1 VQIAGFVVF
10 NAALLFYSIFQYFYM
25 TALLDDPLLK
35 PDVTDEG
42 ALNSIR
48 PALYVIPII
57 IGVFE
62 VLYVFF
68 AYKLYQEFSWKIYKK
83 IGPEPRMA
91 SGCLQM
97 DSGKATCLLNGRFL
111 FPDMYRWYESLMVFL
126 KFDIFFG
133 LAFVVQYVI
142 LQLLP
147 NDPEFW
153 ATIFAMPL
161 SLVVSLMGVY
171 GIRREDRI
179 ITLAFLTGTLAAIAY
194 FVFKMVMMFQPSP
207 SYQYDYTWKY
217 LTFFGGRRGGF
228 VLFPVSS

>member
-1 VQIAGFVVF
+1 
-10 NAALLFYSIFQYFYM
+10 M
-25 TALLDDPLLK
+25 
-35 PDVTDEG
+35 TDEG

-91 SGCLQM
+91 SELERTSETSMWAVVADCFICCSARHRL
-97 DSGKATCLLNGRFL
+97 
-111 FPDMYRWYESLMVFL
+111 DMYRWYESLMALL

-133 LAFVVQYVI
+133 LAFIVIFLI
-142 LQLLP
+142 LQLKT

-153 ATIFAMPL
+153 ATIFAIPAAL
-161 SLVVSLMGVY
+161 IISLLGVY
-171 GIRREDRI
+171 GVRREDKI
-179 ITLAFLTGTLAAIAY
+179 ITGAFFVAVLGGIAY
-194 FVFKMVMMFQPSP
+194 FVYKIVRLFDANEKVK
-207 SYQYDYTWKY
+207 YEYTWKY
-217 LTFFGGRRGGF
+217 LLFYGG
-228 VLFPVSS
+228 